1 MVATT
6 LLLGLAMGAIWLP
19 GLRVGPRAIP
29 LWPALLAMAVIAA
42 LVSDQMGIAGALVIV
57 GLLASATAAVTSQ
70 DRRRARLLFLLS
82 VALAFGLGIQG
93 VPGFA
98 SGVWAGPFRLTP
110 DATPMRVIFRFD
122 QGVAG
127 LVLVAFFC
135 RRIHGLDEL
144 RSIVRPTLA
153 ATVIATFVVMTVAT
167 LLGFVRFE
175 PKLPAFAGA
184 QFASLLLWTS
194 VLEEGFFR
202 GVVQEGLTRAAFIAS
217 RSQLAWLPI
226 VISAALFGLAHAAG
240 GLAYVFLASIAGLG
254 YSAVYSVT
262 RRIEA
267 PIVMHFL
274 LNATHFIAFTYP
286 SLSMGVQ
293 K

>member
-1 MVATT
+1 MIAST
-6 LLLGLAMGAIWLP
+6 LLLGLAICAVWLP
-19 GLRVGPRAIP
+19 GLRTGKHAIP
-29 LWPALLAMAVIAA
+29 LWPALLGMAVIAA
-42 LVSDQMGIAGALVIV
+42 LASDQVSPWGALVIV
-57 GLLASATAAVTSQ
+57 GLLASATAAVTSA
-70 DRRRARLLFLLS
+70 DRHRARLFFLLS
-82 VALAFGLGIQG
+82 MAIAIALGIQA

-98 SGVWAGPFRLTP
+98 GGVWASPVRLTP

-122 QGVAG
+122 QGVVG

-135 RRIHGLDEL
+135 RRIEGLREL

-153 ATVIATFVVMTVAT
+153 ASVTTTLVVIALAA
-167 LLGFVRFE
+167 LLGVVRFE
-175 PKLPAFAGA
+175 PKLPGLVRA

-194 VLEEGFFR
+194 VFEEAFFR
-202 GVVQEGLTRAAFIAS
+202 GIVQERLTRAAFIAS
-217 RSQLAWLPI
+217 RPWLAWLPI
-226 VISAALFGLAHAAG
+226 VISAVLFGLAHAAG
-240 GLAYVFLASIAGLG
+240 GPGYVFLAGIAGLG

-267 PIVMHFL
+267 PILVHFF

>member
-1 MVATT
+1 MLAST
-6 LLLGLAMGAIWLP
+6 LLLGLAICAVWLP
-19 GLRVGPRAIP
+19 SLRLGPAAIP
-29 LWPALLAMAVIAA
+29 LWPALLGMAVVAA
-42 LVSDQMGIAGALVIV
+42 LASDQVTPWGALVMV
-57 GLLASATAAVTSQ
+57 GLLASATAAVTSA
-70 DRRRARLLFLLS
+70 DRRRAGLFFILTM
-82 VALAFGLGIQG
+82 AIAIELGIQA

-98 SGVWAGPFRLTP
+98 GGVWASPVRLTP

-122 QGVAG
+122 QGVVG

-135 RRIHGLDEL
+135 RRIEGLGEL

-153 ATVIATFVVMTVAT
+153 AAAATTAIVLALAT
-167 LLGFVRFE
+167 LLGVVRFE

-202 GVVQEGLTRAAFIAS
+202 GIVQERLTRAAFIAS
-217 RSQLAWLPI
+217 RPRLAWLPI

-240 GLAYVFLASIAGLG
+240 GLSYVFLAGIAGLG

-267 PIVMHFL
+267 PIVVHFL

>member
-1 MVATT
+1 MIAST
-6 LLLGLAMGAIWLP
+6 LLLGLAIGAVWLP
-19 GLRVGPRAIP
+19 SLRVGTHAIP
-29 LWPALLAMAVIAA
+29 MWPALLGMAVIAA
-42 LVSDQMGIAGALVIV
+42 WASDQMNIAGALVIV
-57 GLLASATAAVTSQ
+57 GLLASATAAVTSK

-98 SGVWAGPFRLTP
+98 SGTWAGPFRLTP
-110 DATPMRVIFRFD
+110 DATPMRVTFRFD

-127 LVLVAFFC
+127 LILVAFFC
-135 RRIHGLDEL
+135 RRIQGLDEL

-153 ATVIATFVVMTVAT
+153 ATVIATLVVMTFAN

-175 PKLPAFAGA
+175 PKLPGFVGV
-184 QFASLLLWTS
+184 QFARLLLWTS

-202 GVVQEGLTRAAFIAS
+202 GVVQERLLRAGFIAS
-217 RSQLAWLPI
+217 RPRLAWLPI

-267 PIVMHFL
+267 PIVVHFL

>member
-1 MVATT
+1 MIAST
-6 LLLGLAMGAIWLP
+6 LLLGLAICAVWLP
-19 GLRVGPRAIP
+19 SLRMGTHVIP
-29 LWPALLAMAVIAA
+29 VWPALLGMAVLAA
-42 LVSDQMGIAGALVIV
+42 LTSKQVSPWGAFVIFA
-57 GLLASATAAVTSQ
+57 LMASATAAVASA
-70 DRRRARLLFLLS
+70 DRRRARLFFLLS
-82 VALAFGLGIQG
+82 LVLAIGLGIQA

-98 SGVWAGPFRLTP
+98 SGVWVDPLRLTP
-110 DATPMRVIFRFD
+110 DAAPTRVIFRFD
-122 QGVAG
+122 QGVVG

-135 RRIHGLDEL
+135 RRIQGLEGL
-144 RSIVRPTLA
+144 RSIVRPTLT
-153 ATVIATFVVMTVAT
+153 ATVTTTLVVMTLAT
-167 LLGFVRFE
+167 LLGVVRFE

-184 QFASLLLWTS
+184 QFGSLLLWTS

-202 GVVQEGLTRAAFIAS
+202 GIVQERLTRAAFIAS
-217 RSQLAWLPI
+217 RPWLAWLPI
-226 VISAALFGLAHAAG
+226 VISAALFGLAHGAG
-240 GLAYVFLASIAGLG
+240 GLTYVFLAGIAGLG

-267 PIVMHFL
+267 PILVHFL